1 MLSDL
6 TLKIKGED
14 LTNEYFIKRN
24 KEILPMSIAVVSQ
37 QIAVHLIVA
46 IVSIIK
52 NWNEY
57 ILQLWLG
64 RIIGT
69 CLNIIL
75 VYVGYRYPR
84 QTAPYHGALLVLN
97 QICLLLWKSD
107 ISLDEFPKAA
117 IPNSIAGVCMTM
129 IYSIVT
135 NGNWILNSIS
145 ITIVTVVVMTFYSIM
160 YEYVDSVT
168 YALLGNIIIFTT
180 IALYKIEKKDKM
192 EFLAYQ

>member
-1 MLSDL
+1 
-6 TLKIKGED
+6 
-14 LTNEYFIKRN
+14 
-24 KEILPMSIAVVSQ
+24 
-37 QIAVHLIVA
+37 
-46 IVSIIK
+46 
-52 NWNEY
+52 
-57 ILQLWLG
+57 
-64 RIIGT
+64 
-69 CLNIIL
+69 
-75 VYVGYRYPR
+75 
-84 QTAPYHGALLVLN
+84 
-97 QICLLLWKSD
+97 
-107 ISLDEFPKAA
+107 
-117 IPNSIAGVCMTM
+117 MTM

>member
-1 MLSDL
+1 
-6 TLKIKGED
+6 
-14 LTNEYFIKRN
+14 
-24 KEILPMSIAVVSQ
+24 
-37 QIAVHLIVA
+37 
-46 IVSIIK
+46 
-52 NWNEY
+52 
-57 ILQLWLG
+57 
-64 RIIGT
+64 
-69 CLNIIL
+69 
-75 VYVGYRYPR
+75 
-84 QTAPYHGALLVLN
+84 
-97 QICLLLWKSD
+97 LWKSD